1 MFKNIFKKDREISKN
16 KILIE
21 TNEEEK
27 ELKNNENYNEENK
40 VLSEDFE
47 DEDSFLDDIF
57 FEEEKEEI
65 DEKTR
70 KQNEINESIINEIKK
85 KEEEDL
91 FKFTKK
97 EKAYEYSNTQNSYF
111 KNSNNDL
118 FHDNV
123 LIYGQEN
130 YFANQSIFR
139 VIREN
144 LRNGT
149 GLIWFV
155 NESEFLNVSEMIKS
169 DSELFEYK
177 DRVFTAFEIKEDFL
191 ENALLLSHIYIILK
205 EDTFED
211 DLRKLEL
218 YKDNLDF
225 LKIKE
230 RDSDFLPV
238 VLSSNITVEDKIQE
252 QIKELNK
259 YNISFLIYV
268 KSLYNDRTIKRY
280 IGDVF
285 NHFLI
290 LTKEIQ
296 RYKYIE
302 TSYIDDELDIHNEAR
317 ITLVYD
323 KKLNKKIE
331 EETKKMKPAES
342 FFINKENIKY
352 INF

>member
-1 MFKNIFKKDREISKN
+1 MFKNIFKKNREIQIDKILKEAKKSEKEFKN
-16 KILIE
+16 K
-21 TNEEEK
+21 
-27 ELKNNENYNEENK
+27 ENSNKIEENFFDNLEES
-40 VLSEDFE
+40 VNLEDLEFMLEE
-47 DEDSFLDDIF
+47 DVN
-57 FEEEKEEI
+57 
-65 DEKTR
+65 EKTI
-70 KQNEINESIINEIKK
+70 KQNEEKK
-85 KEEEDL
+85 KEEIFE
-91 FKFTKK
+91 FQKK
-97 EKAYEYSNTQNSYF
+97 EKAYDYPNTQNSYF
-111 KNSNNDL
+111 KNSSNDL

-123 LIYGQEN
+123 LIYGEEN
-130 YFANQSIFR
+130 YFSNQSIFR

-144 LRNGT
+144 IRKGT

-155 NESEFLNVSEMIKS
+155 NENEFLNVSEMIKS

-177 DRVFTAFEIKEDFL
+177 DRVFTAFEVKEDFL

-205 EDTFED
+205 ENTFED
-211 DLRKLEL
+211 DLRRLEL
-218 YKDNLDF
+218 YKDNLEF

-230 RDSDFLPV
+230 RDSDFLPII
-238 VLSSNITVEDKIQE
+238 LSSNIIVEDNTQK

-268 KSLYNDRTIKRY
+268 KSLYNERAIKRY
-280 IGDVF
+280 IGNVF

-323 KKLNKKIE
+323 KELNEKIE
-331 EETKKMKPAES
+331 KETKKMKPAES

-352 INF
+352 IKF

>member
-1 MFKNIFKKDREISKN
+1 MFKNIFKKNREIQIDKILKEAKKSEKEFKN
-16 KILIE
+16 K
-21 TNEEEK
+21 
-27 ELKNNENYNEENK
+27 ENSNKIEENFFDNLEES
-40 VLSEDFE
+40 VNLEDLEFMLEE
-47 DEDSFLDDIF
+47 DVN
-57 FEEEKEEI
+57 
-65 DEKTR
+65 EKTI
-70 KQNEINESIINEIKK
+70 KQNEEKK
-85 KEEEDL
+85 KEEIFE
-91 FKFTKK
+91 FQKK
-97 EKAYEYSNTQNSYF
+97 EKAYDYPNTQNSYF
-111 KNSNNDL
+111 KNSSNDL

-123 LIYGQEN
+123 LIYGEEN
-130 YFANQSIFR
+130 YFSNQSIFR

-144 LRNGT
+144 IRKGT

-155 NESEFLNVSEMIKS
+155 NENEFLNVSEMIKS

-177 DRVFTAFEIKEDFL
+177 DRVFTAFEVKEDFL

-205 EDTFED
+205 ENTFED
-211 DLRKLEL
+211 DLRRLEL
-218 YKDNLDF
+218 YKDNLEF

-230 RDSDFLPV
+230 RDSDFLPII
-238 VLSSNITVEDKIQE
+238 LSSNIIVEDNTQK

-268 KSLYNDRTIKRY
+268 KSLYNERAIKRY
-280 IGDVF
+280 IGNVF

-302 TSYIDDELDIHNEAR
+302 TNYINDELDIHNEAR

-323 KKLNKKIE
+323 KELNEKIE
-331 EETKKMKPAES
+331 KETKKMKPAES

-352 INF
+352 IKF

>member
-1 MFKNIFKKDREISKN
+1 MFKNIFKKNREIQIDKILKEAKKSEKEFKN
-16 KILIE
+16 KENSNKIEENFFDNLEESVNLEDLECILEE
-21 TNEEEK
+21 TVEEK
-27 ELKNNENYNEENK
+27 IKN
-40 VLSEDFE
+40 
-47 DEDSFLDDIF
+47 
-57 FEEEKEEI
+57 
-65 DEKTR
+65 
-70 KQNEINESIINEIKK
+70 QNEINESIINEIKNEEE
-85 KEEEDL
+85 KEEIFE
-91 FKFTKK
+91 FQKK
-97 EKAYEYSNTQNSYF
+97 EKAYDYPNTQNSYL
-111 KNSNNDL
+111 KNSGNDL

-123 LIYGQEN
+123 LIYGKEN

-144 LRNGT
+144 IRKGT

-155 NESEFLNVSEMIKS
+155 NENEFLNVSEMIKS

-191 ENALLLSHIYIILK
+191 ENALLLSHIYIVLK
-205 EDTFED
+205 ENTFED
-211 DLRKLEL
+211 DLRRLEL
-218 YKDNLDF
+218 YKDNLEF

-230 RDSDFLPV
+230 RGSDFLPI
-238 VLSSNITVEDKIQE
+238 VLSSNITVEDKIEE

-259 YNISFLIYV
+259 YNISFLIYA
-268 KSLYNDRTIKRY
+268 KSLYNDRTFKRY
-280 IGDVF
+280 MNNIF

-323 KKLNKKIE
+323 KKLNEKIE

-352 INF
+352 IKF

>member
-1 MFKNIFKKDREISKN
+1 MFKNIFKKNRNIQIDKILKEAKKSEKEFKN
-16 KILIE
+16 KENSNKIEEDLFEDLEKSVDLEDLECIL
-21 TNEEEK
+21 EEET
-27 ELKNNENYNEENK
+27 
-40 VLSEDFE
+40 V
-47 DEDSFLDDIF
+47 
-57 FEEEKEEI
+57 EEKI
-65 DEKTR
+65 K
-70 KQNEINESIINEIKK
+70 KQNEINESIINEERK
-85 KEEEDL
+85 KEEEEKKEEEL
-91 FKFTKK
+91 LKFTKK
-97 EKAYEYSNTQNSYF
+97 EKAYEYPNTQNSYF
-111 KNSNNDL
+111 KNSSNDL

-123 LIYGQEN
+123 LIYGKED

-139 VIREN
+139 VIKEN

-169 DSELFEYK
+169 DSEFFEYK
-177 DRVFTAFEIKEDFL
+177 DRVFTAFEIKESFL

-205 EDTFED
+205 ENTFED
-211 DLRKLEL
+211 DLRRLEL

-230 RDSDFLPV
+230 RDSDFLPII
-238 VLSSNITVEDKIQE
+238 LSSNIIVEDKIQE

-280 IGDVF
+280 IGNVF

-323 KKLNKKIE
+323 KKLNEKIE
-331 EETKKMKPAES
+331 EASGIIFYK
-342 FFINKENIKY
+342 
-352 INF
+352 